1 MRSTALI
8 SVVGHHQSKTHWYS
22 WGCYRNLKV
31 LNWPICATQHRSSF
45 HPSRT
50 LLNLQSTRHSLW
62 ATASTHSF
70 YSTTINMRVSC
81 LFVTVAVIFAGQ
93 NNALPVEGLPNLPVL
108 GNEGHLVNK
117 VTGTLDTVPVV
128 GGLTDGLL
136 GEKNDN
142 LLKVKVAKLN
152 GKNSLLRRQGLPV
165 VSTVGGLVSG
175 VETLPL
181 IGGVES
187 IAPKISSKT
196 DKALPASSLDGTVPS
211 ILKRQSIP
219 LVGSLPVVGGLTS
232 SLPGLGLPSMPA
244 MPALPLAVP
253 GLSSVPVVGGLESAL

>member
-1 MRSTALI
+1 
-8 SVVGHHQSKTHWYS
+8 
-22 WGCYRNLKV
+22 
-31 LNWPICATQHRSSF
+31 
-45 HPSRT
+45 
-50 LLNLQSTRHSLW
+50 
-62 ATASTHSF
+62 
-70 YSTTINMRVSC
+70 MRVSC

-187 IAPKISSKT
+187 IAPVSGGVTSKLGLNRVLPNDNVVGSLDSVAPVGKGVTSEVKPLNADLPNVKKISSKT
-196 DKALPASSLDGTVPS
+196 DKALPVSSLDGTVPS